1 MCCLEVSKRRHLC
14 VVVGA
19 PAQLPRLV
27 EDLESLCWRTS
38 DLDPEGWSTGST
50 GNGINRSE
58 NPSLPLAPQIFPSGD
73 TQSSQSSRDQTPS
86 WMQVWPGLWEY
97 LRLALPCVAMLAVE
111 WWSFDPQINIYRMIQ
126 FQRSHVFLWHF
137 GCSGTGGTY
146 GRLFPFTRNLSAE
159 AMGFGDFQLWNLSL
173 FLRRWTVGVM
183 GRRGDESGPTCCA
196 CHCGQC
202 LCDVVCVRIWCAEG
216 CICIGWRPKQKLKGI
231 MANTVYKRYFE
242 MNVRCYRKFKK
253 LHEIWTTCNF
263 QL

>member
-173 FLRRWTVGVM
+173 FLRRWPVGVM
-183 GRRGDESGPTCCA
+183 GLTNLLRMSLRPMSLRCCMCADLVRRRLHLHWLE
-196 CHCGQC
+196 
-202 LCDVVCVRIWCAEG
+202 AETETKRNHG
-216 CICIGWRPKQKLKGI
+216 KYCI
-231 MANTVYKRYFE
+231 
-242 MNVRCYRKFKK
+242 
-253 LHEIWTTCNF
+253 
-263 QL
+263 